1 MPLKMDIV
9 ANQAVVDRSL
19 SSRHYVNVW
28 VCVCV
33 VTALLQKF
41 RQIIF

>member
-19 SSRHYVNVW
+19 SPRHYVNVW

-33 VTALLQKF
+33 CRYRIVTE
-41 RQIIF
+41 I